1 MDNDRAKRALI
12 DAVRAILRP
21 LVRQLIAHGVTFPAF
36 GRIAKEAYIDVAT
49 RHFALPFKKQTDS
62 RVALVTGIPR
72 KEIGQIRRGQVPAPS
87 EAAQGSHGLA
97 MNVLRRWRSDAR
109 YLDPERAP
117 RELPYEDGGQ
127 VSFASLVDE
136 IGGDIPPRAV
146 LDELIRLGAVELL
159 PDGSVRV
166 AEAGYVPAREVE
178 EKLRILG
185 VDVAELIE
193 TIRHNIESPA
203 GEALLQ
209 RKVYYDNVGA
219 LAVAEIRAKVRAAG
233 GAFVQQMD
241 ETLAPYDRDRNP
253 SAPDGPR
260 KRVVVGVYYLDQDVE
275 TETESEE

>member
-12 DAVRAILRP
+12 GAVRAILRP

-36 GRIAKEAYIDVAT
+36 GQIAREVYIDVGT

-72 KEIGQIRRGQVPAPS
+72 KEIGQIRRGQMPPPS

-97 MNVLRRWRSDAR
+97 MRTLRRWRSDAR
-109 YLDPERAP
+109 YLDAEGSA
-117 RELPYEDGGQ
+117 RELPYEDGKE
-127 VSFASLVDE
+127 VSFSSLVDD

-159 PDGSVRV
+159 PDGAVRV
-166 AEAGYVPAREVE
+166 AEAGYVPAREAE

-185 VDVAELIE
+185 EDAAELIE
-193 TIRHNIESPA
+193 AISHNIETPA
-203 GEALLQ
+203 SEAFLQ

-219 LAVAEIRAKVRAAG
+219 LAVTEIRGKVRAAG

-241 ETLAPYDRDRNP
+241 EMLARYDRDRNP
-253 SAPDGPR
+253 AAAGGPR

-275 TETESEE
+275 TEGEE